1 MSNPLRLLRAWA
13 RCHATTSAAAVCAVA
28 TAALVL
34 GSGHALL
41 DIAGFRL
48 ATPLPVPLVA
58 AITLGFGLSMA
69 SQPDAA
75 LALPDPW
82 QVKAARTGWAAS
94 LTALGLVLIT
104 VLSTQLRDGPT
115 ASALV
120 RNLLIGDGL
129 GLLAVAAGLGVLGWL
144 PPLLLFLSMLIFGID
159 RAGQASPWA
168 FLPASQATTGQLITA
183 AATCLVSA
191 AVLATRPPMPRLT
204 ARRV

>member
-1 MSNPLRLLRAWA
+1 LLRAWA

-48 ATPLPVPLVA
+48 ATPLPVPLIA
-58 AITLGFGLSMA
+58 AMALGFGLSMA
-69 SQPDAA
+69 SQPDAP

-82 QVKAARTGWAAS
+82 PVKAARTGWAMS
-94 LTALGLVLIT
+94 MTALGAVLIT
-104 VLSTQLRDGPT
+104 ALSSQLRDGPAT
-115 ASALV
+115 SALV

-144 PPLLLFLSMLIFGID
+144 PPLLLFLSALIFGVD
-159 RAGQASPWA
+159 SSGHASPWA
-168 FLPASQATTGQLITA
+168 FLPVSQATDGELLA
-183 AATCLVSA
+183 ATATCLVSA